1 MTALS
6 ILWSITW
13 GSWLTALAIIL
24 IRLLFHCV
32 LSSKA
37 KYYLWLLL
45 ALRLMLPV
53 LPQSPFSIQNYLPG
67 TSPTAH
73 ISASVASAPADIQ
86 PLPSMSAAAALPEQK
101 DILIPAAEIDSAS
114 AVSVETPS
122 FFSPA
127 QILLLVYLLGV
138 LAVGIAYL
146 VLYLLTARHLRQ
158 LPLCTDSETL
168 RVWLKLRRQL
178 SVRTE
183 IRLRR
188 GGRAMS
194 GGLFRPTIVL
204 PAEVAGEAAAPIL
217 VHEAMH
223 IGSHD
228 LILHFLYRLLICL
241 NWFNPVVWLCFR
253 QAFRD
258 SEGACDQRVLESG
271 LVAPSDY
278 AEALYQES
286 MISSSPNIFIRSAFG
301 GGHTIRRRISAICH
315 FTGRKSWMAP
325 LALLLGLLVSACT
338 ITARSDS
345 AASAPAA
352 SLSEPV
358 LSVAEESAS
367 AVNTAS
373 LSETDEK
380 PYVPLTF
387 DGENACIDGLSWGI
401 TPEGIMQS
409 LGYSE
414 DQFYLTKRGKNFS
427 ATVEAP
433 IGDHPEVRKIVYA
446 FHLTDLAL
454 TKGLDQVEIFYE
466 DGYYDLDTLLRACTD
481 LLGQPDTEEYSWTRF
496 PNSAVTLTDVNNLK
510 LIVHWFGRDTSAFS
524 DVDIDSYVE
533 SLMPPNGHY
542 GWTFQQHVDAG
553 LLDPGSGTLYT
564 GEDGNQTFETT
575 ISLGG
580 ENVEAAFFFVE
591 PLLSRGT
598 GTYVLTEVHVL
609 PPEDIPFSQWLSSF
623 SDFFTDKMYERSQ
636 RDYIT
641 PLMVGNFLTD
651 DQKNAVSEA
660 AFQYTGAGAST
671 EGWPL
676 ICNWYDSSAQPGIL
690 KFNGTGYALY
700 LSAIGALG

>member
-1 MTALS
+1 MTVLS

-53 LPQSPFSIQNYLPG
+53 LPQSALSIQNYLPIA
-67 TSPTAH
+67 PQTAH
-73 ISASVASAPADIQ
+73 IPAAAASAPGDTA
-86 PLPSMSAAAALPEQK
+86 PLPSMS
-101 DILIPAAEIDSAS
+101 IPAAAVPEQNDVSSAGPTS
-114 AVSVETPS
+114 AVSAETAS
-122 FFSPA
+122 AFSPS

-138 LAVGIAYL
+138 LAAGVTYL
-146 VLYLLTARHLRQ
+146 ILYVLTARHLHR
-158 LPLCTDSETL
+158 LPLCTDPETL
-168 RVWLKLRRQL
+168 RVWLRLRRQL
-178 SVRTE
+178 HSRSE
-183 IRLRR
+183 IRLCR
-188 GGRAMS
+188 GESAMS

-204 PAEVAGEAAAPIL
+204 PAEITKEAAAPIL
-217 VHEAMH
+217 VHEIMH
-223 IGSHD
+223 IGAHD
-228 LILHFLYRLLICL
+228 LLLHFLYRLLICL
-241 NWFNPVVWLCFR
+241 NWFNPVVWLCFH

-286 MISSSPNIFIRSAFG
+286 MTSSSPNIFIRSAFG
-301 GGHTIRRRISAICH
+301 GGHTIRRRISVICH
-315 FTGRKSWMAP
+315 FAGKRPWMAP
-325 LALLLGLLVSACT
+325 LALALGVLVSACT
-338 ITARSDS
+338 MTSRSASDDS
-345 AASAPAA
+345 AQVSAPSTSDLRTTEESISSLNDA
-352 SLSEPV
+352 SLAEP
-358 LSVAEESAS
+358 EG
-367 AVNTAS
+367 T
-373 LSETDEK
+373 
-380 PYVPLTF
+380 PYVPLAF
-387 DGENACIDGLSWGI
+387 DGENACINGLFWGI
-401 TPEGIMQS
+401 TPEAIMHS
-409 LGYSE
+409 MGFSE
-414 DQFYLTKRGKNFS
+414 DQFSLTKRGKNFS

-433 IGDHPEVRKIVYA
+433 IGDHPEVRKIVYE

-623 SDFFTDKMYERSQ
+623 SDSFTDKMYERSQ

-676 ICNWYDSSAQPGIL
+676 ICNWYDSSAQPGVW

>member
-1 MTALS
+1 MTVLS

-86 PLPSMSAAAALPEQK
+86 LLPSMSAAAALPEQK

-286 MISSSPNIFIRSAFG
+286 MTSSSPNIFIRSAFG
-301 GGHTIRRRISAICH
+301 GGHTIRRRISVICH
-315 FTGRKSWMAP
+315 FAGKRPWMAP
-325 LALLLGLLVSACT
+325 LALALGVLVSACT
-338 ITARSDS
+338 MTSRSASDDS
-345 AASAPAA
+345 AQVSAPSTSDLRTTEESISSLNDA
-352 SLSEPV
+352 SLAEP
-358 LSVAEESAS
+358 EG
-367 AVNTAS
+367 T
-373 LSETDEK
+373 
-380 PYVPLTF
+380 PYVPLAF
-387 DGENACIDGLSWGI
+387 DGENACINGLFWGI
-401 TPEGIMQS
+401 TPEAIMHS
-409 LGYSE
+409 MGFSE
-414 DQFYLTKRGKNFS
+414 DQFSLTNRGKNYNAS
-427 ATVEAP
+427 VEDPFAE
-433 IGDHPEVRKIVYA
+433 HPEVRKIVYN
-446 FHLTDLAL
+446 FQLTDLEL
-454 TKGLDQVEIFYE
+454 TKGLNQVEIFYE
-466 DGYYDLDTLLRACTD
+466 DGYYDLDSLLRVCTD
-481 LLGQPDTEEYSWTRF
+481 ILGQPDTQEYSWTRF
-496 PNSAVTLTDVNNLK
+496 PDSAVTLSDVNNLK
-510 LIVHWFGRDTSAFS
+510 LTIRCFAFNTINVS
-524 DVDIDSYVE
+524 DFDIDGYLE

-623 SDFFTDKMYERSQ
+623 SDSFTDKMYERSQ

-676 ICNWYDSSAQPGIL
+676 ICNWYDSSAQPGVW

>member
-1 MTALS
+1 M
-6 ILWSITW
+6 
-13 GSWLTALAIIL
+13 
-24 IRLLFHCV
+24 
-32 LSSKA
+32 
-37 KYYLWLLL
+37 
-45 ALRLMLPV
+45 
-53 LPQSPFSIQNYLPG
+53 
-67 TSPTAH
+67 
-73 ISASVASAPADIQ
+73 
-86 PLPSMSAAAALPEQK
+86 
-101 DILIPAAEIDSAS
+101 
-114 AVSVETPS
+114 
-122 FFSPA
+122 
-127 QILLLVYLLGV
+127 
-138 LAVGIAYL
+138 
-146 VLYLLTARHLRQ
+146 
-158 LPLCTDSETL
+158 
-168 RVWLKLRRQL
+168 
-178 SVRTE
+178 
-183 IRLRR
+183 
-188 GGRAMS
+188 
-194 GGLFRPTIVL
+194 
-204 PAEVAGEAAAPIL
+204 
-217 VHEAMH
+217 
-223 IGSHD
+223 
-228 LILHFLYRLLICL
+228 
-241 NWFNPVVWLCFR
+241 
-253 QAFRD
+253 
-258 SEGACDQRVLESG
+258 
-271 LVAPSDY
+271 
-278 AEALYQES
+278 
-286 MISSSPNIFIRSAFG
+286 
-301 GGHTIRRRISAICH
+301 
-315 FTGRKSWMAP
+315 
-325 LALLLGLLVSACT
+325 
-338 ITARSDS
+338 
-345 AASAPAA
+345 
-352 SLSEPV
+352 
-358 LSVAEESAS
+358 
-367 AVNTAS
+367 
-373 LSETDEK
+373 
-380 PYVPLTF
+380 
-387 DGENACIDGLSWGI
+387 
-401 TPEGIMQS
+401 
-409 LGYSE
+409 
-414 DQFYLTKRGKNFS
+414 
-427 ATVEAP
+427 EAP
-433 IGDHPEVRKIVYA
+433 IGDHPEVRKIVYE

-623 SDFFTDKMYERSQ
+623 SDSFTDKMYERSQ

>member
-1 MTALS
+1 MTVLS

-286 MISSSPNIFIRSAFG
+286 MTSSSPNIFIRSAFG
-301 GGHTIRRRISAICH
+301 GGHTIRRRISVICH
-315 FTGRKSWMAP
+315 FAGKRPWMAP
-325 LALLLGLLVSACT
+325 LALALGVLVSACT

-433 IGDHPEVRKIVYA
+433 IGDHPEVRKIVYE

-466 DGYYDLDTLLRACTD
+466 DGYYDLDSLLRVCTD
-481 LLGQPDTEEYSWTRF
+481 ILGQPDTQEYSWTRF
-496 PNSAVTLTDVNNLK
+496 PDSAVTLSDVNNLK
-510 LIVHWFGRDTSAFS
+510 LTIRCFAFNTINVS
-524 DVDIDSYVE
+524 DFDIDGYLE

-542 GWTFQQHVDAG
+542 GWTLQQHVDAG
-553 LLDPGSGTLYT
+553 LLNPSNGTLST
-564 GEDGNQTFETT
+564 AEDGSQTFRTV

-580 ENVEAAFFFVE
+580 QDVQAVYYFVE

-598 GTYVLTEVHVL
+598 GAFVLTEIHVQ
-609 PPEDIPFSQWLSSF
+609 PPENIPFSQWLDAF
-623 SDFFTDKMYERSQ
+623 SGSFTDKLYERSQ
-636 RDYIT
+636 WDYVTPIT
-641 PLMVGNFLTD
+641 VGNFLTD
-651 DQKNAVSEA
+651 DQKDAVNEA
-660 AFQYTGAGAST
+660 ALQYTGAGAST

-676 ICNWYDSSAQPGIL
+676 ICNWYDSSAQPGIW

>member
-1 MTALS
+1 MTVLS

-24 IRLLFHCV
+24 IRLLFHRV
-32 LSSKA
+32 LSGKA

-53 LPQSPFSIQNYLPG
+53 LPQSALSIQNYLPIA
-67 TSPTAH
+67 SQTAH
-73 ISASVASAPADIQ
+73 IPAAAASAPGDTA
-86 PLPSMSAAAALPEQK
+86 PLPSMS
-101 DILIPAAEIDSAS
+101 IPAAAMPEQNDVSSAGPTS
-114 AVSVETPS
+114 AVSAETAS
-122 FFSPA
+122 AFSPS

-138 LAVGIAYL
+138 LAAGVTYL
-146 VLYLLTARHLRQ
+146 ILYVLTARHLRQ

-286 MISSSPNIFIRSAFG
+286 MTSSSPNIFIRSAFG

-315 FTGRKSWMAP
+315 FAGKRPWMAP
-325 LALLLGLLVSACT
+325 LALALGVLVSACT
-338 ITARSDS
+338 MTSRSASDDS
-345 AASAPAA
+345 AQVSAPSMSDLRTTEESISSLNDA
-352 SLSEPV
+352 SLAEP
-358 LSVAEESAS
+358 EG
-367 AVNTAS
+367 T
-373 LSETDEK
+373 
-380 PYVPLTF
+380 PYVPLAF
-387 DGENACIDGLSWGI
+387 DGENACINGLFWGI
-401 TPEGIMQS
+401 TPEAIMDS
-409 LGYSE
+409 MGFSE
-414 DQFYLTKRGKNFS
+414 DQFSLTNRGKNYNAS
-427 ATVEAP
+427 VEDPFAE
-433 IGDHPEVRKIVYA
+433 HPEVRKIVYN
-446 FHLTDLAL
+446 FQLTDLEL
-454 TKGLDQVEIFYE
+454 TKGLNQVEIFYE
-466 DGYYDLDTLLRACTD
+466 DGYYDLDSLLRVCTD
-481 LLGQPDTEEYSWTRF
+481 ILGQPDTQEYSWTRF
-496 PNSAVTLTDVNNLK
+496 PDSAVTLSDVNNLK
-510 LIVHWFGRDTSAFS
+510 LTIRCFAFNTINVS
-524 DVDIDSYVE
+524 DFDIDGYLE

-623 SDFFTDKMYERSQ
+623 SDSFADKMYERSQ

-676 ICNWYDSSAQPGIL
+676 ICNWYDSSAQPGIW

>member
-217 VHEAMH
+217 VHEIMH
-223 IGSHD
+223 IGAHD
-228 LILHFLYRLLICL
+228 LLLHFLYRLLICL
-241 NWFNPVVWLCFR
+241 NWFNPVVWLCFH

-258 SEGACDQRVLESG
+258 SEGACDQRVLETG
-271 LVAPSDY
+271 LVDRTDY
-278 AEALYQES
+278 AQALYQES
-286 MISSSPNIFIRSAFG
+286 LLSSPQDVYIRSAFG
-301 GGHTIRRRISAICH
+301 SGRTIRRRISVICH
-315 FTGRKSWMAP
+315 FAGKRPWMAP
-325 LALLLGLLVSACT
+325 LALALGVLVSACT
-338 ITARSDS
+338 MTSRSASDDS
-345 AASAPAA
+345 AQVSAPSTSDLRTTEESMSSLNDA
-352 SLSEPV
+352 SLAEP
-358 LSVAEESAS
+358 EG
-367 AVNTAS
+367 T
-373 LSETDEK
+373 
-380 PYVPLTF
+380 PYVPLAF
-387 DGENACIDGLSWGI
+387 DGENACINGLFWGI
-401 TPEGIMQS
+401 TPEAIMHS
-409 LGYSE
+409 MGFSE
-414 DQFYLTKRGKNFS
+414 DQFSLTNRGKNYNAS
-427 ATVEAP
+427 VEDPFAE
-433 IGDHPEVRKIVYA
+433 HPEVRKIVYN
-446 FHLTDLAL
+446 FQLTDLEL
-454 TKGLDQVEIFYE
+454 TKGLNQVEIFYE
-466 DGYYDLDTLLRACTD
+466 DGYYDLDSLLRVCTD
-481 LLGQPDTEEYSWTRF
+481 ILGQPDTEEYSWTRF

-542 GWTFQQHVDAG
+542 GWTLQQHVDAG
-553 LLDPGSGTLYT
+553 LLNPSNGTLST
-564 GEDGNQTFETT
+564 AEDGSQTFRTV

-580 ENVEAAFFFVE
+580 QDVQAVYYFVE

-598 GTYVLTEVHVL
+598 GAFVLTEIHVQ
-609 PPEDIPFSQWLSSF
+609 PPENIPFSQWLDAF
-623 SDFFTDKMYERSQ
+623 SGSFTDKLYERSQ
-636 RDYIT
+636 WDYVTPIT
-641 PLMVGNFLTD
+641 VGNFLTD
-651 DQKNAVSEA
+651 DQKDAVNEA
-660 AFQYTGAGAST
+660 ALQYTGAGAST

-676 ICNWYDSSAQPGIL
+676 ICNWYDSSAQPGVW

>member
-127 QILLLVYLLGV
+127 QILQLVYLLGV

-258 SEGACDQRVLESG
+258 SEGACDQRVLETG
-271 LVAPSDY
+271 LVDRTDY
-278 AEALYQES
+278 AQALYQES
-286 MISSSPNIFIRSAFG
+286 LLSSPQDVYIRSAFG
-301 GGHTIRRRISAICH
+301 SGRTIRRRISVICH
-315 FTGRKSWMAP
+315 FAGKRPWMAP
-325 LALLLGLLVSACT
+325 LALALGVLVSACT
-338 ITARSDS
+338 MTSRSASDDS
-345 AASAPAA
+345 AQVSAPSTSDLRTTEESMSSLNDA
-352 SLSEPV
+352 SLAEP
-358 LSVAEESAS
+358 EG
-367 AVNTAS
+367 T
-373 LSETDEK
+373 
-380 PYVPLTF
+380 PYVPLAF
-387 DGENACIDGLSWGI
+387 DGENACINGLFWGI
-401 TPEGIMQS
+401 TPEAIMHS
-409 LGYSE
+409 MGFSE
-414 DQFYLTKRGKNFS
+414 DQFSLTNRGKNYNAS
-427 ATVEAP
+427 VEDPFAE
-433 IGDHPEVRKIVYA
+433 HPEVRKIVYN
-446 FHLTDLAL
+446 FQLTDLEL
-454 TKGLDQVEIFYE
+454 TKGLNQVEIFYE
-466 DGYYDLDTLLRACTD
+466 DGYYDLDSLLRVCTD
-481 LLGQPDTEEYSWTRF
+481 ILGQPDTQEYSWTRF
-496 PNSAVTLTDVNNLK
+496 PDSAVTLSDVNNLK
-510 LIVHWFGRDTSAFS
+510 LTIRCFAFNTINVS
-524 DVDIDSYVE
+524 DFDIDGYLE

-542 GWTFQQHVDAG
+542 GWTLQQHVDAG
-553 LLDPGSGTLYT
+553 LLNPSNGTLST
-564 GEDGNQTFETT
+564 AEDGSQTFRTV

-580 ENVEAAFFFVE
+580 QDVQAVYYFVE

-598 GTYVLTEVHVL
+598 GAFVLTEIHVQ
-609 PPEDIPFSQWLSSF
+609 PPENIPFSQWLDAF
-623 SDFFTDKMYERSQ
+623 SGSFTDKLYERSQ
-636 RDYIT
+636 WDYVTPIT
-641 PLMVGNFLTD
+641 VGNFLTD
-651 DQKNAVSEA
+651 DQKDAVNEA
-660 AFQYTGAGAST
+660 ALQYTGAGAST

-676 ICNWYDSSAQPGIL
+676 ICNWYDSSAQPGVW

>member
-1 MTALS
+1 MTVLS

-24 IRLLFHCV
+24 IRLLFHRV
-32 LSSKA
+32 LSGKA

-53 LPQSPFSIQNYLPG
+53 LPQSALSIQNYLPIA
-67 TSPTAH
+67 SQTAH
-73 ISASVASAPADIQ
+73 IPAAAASAPGDTA
-86 PLPSMSAAAALPEQK
+86 PLPSMS
-101 DILIPAAEIDSAS
+101 IPAAAMPEQNDVSSAGPTS

-194 GGLFRPTIVL
+194 GGLFRPTIIL

-241 NWFNPVVWLCFR
+241 NWFNPVVWLCFH

-258 SEGACDQRVLESG
+258 SEGACDQRVLETG
-271 LVAPSDY
+271 LVDRTDY
-278 AEALYQES
+278 AQALYQES
-286 MISSSPNIFIRSAFG
+286 LLSSPQDVYIRSAFG
-301 GGHTIRRRISAICH
+301 SGRTIRRRISAICH

-433 IGDHPEVRKIVYA
+433 IGDHPEVRKIVYE

-481 LLGQPDTEEYSWTRF
+481 LLGQPDTQEYSWTRF
-496 PNSAVTLTDVNNLK
+496 PDSAVTLSDVNNLK
-510 LIVHWFGRDTSAFS
+510 LTIRCFAFNTINVS
-524 DVDIDSYVE
+524 DFDIDGYLE

-542 GWTFQQHVDAG
+542 GWTLQQHVDAG
-553 LLDPGSGTLYT
+553 LLNPSNGTLST
-564 GEDGNQTFETT
+564 AEDGSQTFRTV

-580 ENVEAAFFFVE
+580 QDVQAVYYFVE

-598 GTYVLTEVHVL
+598 RAFVLTEIHVQ
-609 PPEDIPFSQWLSSF
+609 PPENIPFSQWLDAF
-623 SDFFTDKMYERSQ
+623 SGSFTDKLYERSQ
-636 RDYIT
+636 WDYVTPIT
-641 PLMVGNFLTD
+641 VGNFLTD
-651 DQKNAVSEA
+651 DQKDAVNEA
-660 AFQYTGAGAST
+660 ALQYTGAGAST

-676 ICNWYDSSAQPGIL
+676 ICNWYDSSAQPGIW
-690 KFNGTGYALY
+690 KFNGTGYVLY

>member
-1 MTALS
+1 MTVLS

-24 IRLLFHCV
+24 IRLLFHRV
-32 LSSKA
+32 LSGKA

-53 LPQSPFSIQNYLPG
+53 LPQSALSIQNYLPIA
-67 TSPTAH
+67 SQTAH
-73 ISASVASAPADIQ
+73 IPAAAASAPGDTA
-86 PLPSMSAAAALPEQK
+86 PLPSMS
-101 DILIPAAEIDSAS
+101 IPAAAVPEQNDVSSAGPTS
-114 AVSVETPS
+114 AVSAETAS
-122 FFSPA
+122 AFSPS

-138 LAVGIAYL
+138 LAAGVTYL
-146 VLYLLTARHLRQ
+146 ILYVLTARHLHR
-158 LPLCTDSETL
+158 LPLCTDPETL
-168 RVWLKLRRQL
+168 RVWLRLRRQL
-178 SVRTE
+178 HSRSE
-183 IRLRR
+183 IRLCR
-188 GGRAMS
+188 GESAMS

-204 PAEVAGEAAAPIL
+204 PAEITKEAAAPIL
-217 VHEAMH
+217 VHEIMH
-223 IGSHD
+223 IGAHD
-228 LILHFLYRLLICL
+228 LLLHFLYRLLICL
-241 NWFNPVVWLCFR
+241 NWFNPVVWLCFH

-286 MISSSPNIFIRSAFG
+286 MTSSSPNIFIRSAFG
-301 GGHTIRRRISAICH
+301 GGHTIRRRISVICH
-315 FTGRKSWMAP
+315 FAGKRPWMAP
-325 LALLLGLLVSACT
+325 LALALGVLVSACT
-338 ITARSDS
+338 MTSRSASDDS
-345 AASAPAA
+345 AQVSAPSTSDLRTTEESISSLNDA
-352 SLSEPV
+352 SLAEP
-358 LSVAEESAS
+358 EG
-367 AVNTAS
+367 T
-373 LSETDEK
+373 
-380 PYVPLTF
+380 PYVPLAF
-387 DGENACIDGLSWGI
+387 DGENACINGLFWGI
-401 TPEGIMQS
+401 TPEAIMHS
-409 LGYSE
+409 MGFSE
-414 DQFYLTKRGKNFS
+414 DQFSLTKRGKNFS

-433 IGDHPEVRKIVYA
+433 IGDHPEVRKIVYE

-481 LLGQPDTEEYSWTRF
+481 LLGQPDTQEYSWTRF

-623 SDFFTDKMYERSQ
+623 SDSFTDKMYERSQ

-676 ICNWYDSSAQPGIL
+676 ICNWYDSSAQPGVW

>member
-1 MTALS
+1 MTVLS

-24 IRLLFHCV
+24 IRLLFHRV
-32 LSSKA
+32 LSGKA

-53 LPQSPFSIQNYLPG
+53 LPQSALSIQNYLPIA
-67 TSPTAH
+67 SQTAH
-73 ISASVASAPADIQ
+73 IPAAAASAPGDTA
-86 PLPSMSAAAALPEQK
+86 PLPSMS
-101 DILIPAAEIDSAS
+101 IPAAAMPEQNDVSSAGPTS
-114 AVSVETPS
+114 AVSAETAS
-122 FFSPA
+122 AFSPS

-138 LAVGIAYL
+138 LAAGVTYL
-146 VLYLLTARHLRQ
+146 ILYVLTARHLHR
-158 LPLCTDSETL
+158 LPLCTDPETL
-168 RVWLKLRRQL
+168 RVWLRLRRQL
-178 SVRTE
+178 HSRSE
-183 IRLRR
+183 IRLCR
-188 GGRAMS
+188 GESAMS

-286 MISSSPNIFIRSAFG
+286 MTSSSPNIFIRSAFG
-301 GGHTIRRRISAICH
+301 GGHTIRRRISVICH
-315 FTGRKSWMAP
+315 FAGKRPWMAP
-325 LALLLGLLVSACT
+325 LALALGVLVSACT
-338 ITARSDS
+338 MTSRSASDDS
-345 AASAPAA
+345 AQVSAPSTSDLRTTEESISSLNDA
-352 SLSEPV
+352 SLAEP
-358 LSVAEESAS
+358 EG
-367 AVNTAS
+367 T
-373 LSETDEK
+373 
-380 PYVPLTF
+380 PYVPLAF
-387 DGENACIDGLSWGI
+387 DGENACINGLFWGI
-401 TPEGIMQS
+401 TPEAIMHS
-409 LGYSE
+409 MGFSE
-414 DQFYLTKRGKNFS
+414 DQFSLTNRGKNYNAS
-427 ATVEAP
+427 VEDPFAE
-433 IGDHPEVRKIVYA
+433 HPEVRKIVYN
-446 FHLTDLAL
+446 FQLTDLEL
-454 TKGLDQVEIFYE
+454 TKGLNQVEIFYE
-466 DGYYDLDTLLRACTD
+466 DGYYDLDSLLRVCTD
-481 LLGQPDTEEYSWTRF
+481 ILGQPDTQEYSWTRF
-496 PNSAVTLTDVNNLK
+496 PDSAVTLSDVNNLK
-510 LIVHWFGRDTSAFS
+510 LTIRCFAFNTINVS
-524 DVDIDSYVE
+524 DFDIDGYLE

-623 SDFFTDKMYERSQ
+623 SDSFTDKMYERSQ

-676 ICNWYDSSAQPGIL
+676 ICNWYDSSAQPGVW

>member
-1 MTALS
+1 MTVLS

-24 IRLLFHCV
+24 IRLLFHRV
-32 LSSKA
+32 LSGKA

-53 LPQSPFSIQNYLPG
+53 LPQSALSIQNYLPIA
-67 TSPTAH
+67 SQTAH
-73 ISASVASAPADIQ
+73 IPAAAASAPGDTA
-86 PLPSMSAAAALPEQK
+86 PLPSMS
-101 DILIPAAEIDSAS
+101 IPAAAMPEQNDVSSAGPTS
-114 AVSVETPS
+114 AVSAETAS
-122 FFSPA
+122 AFSPS

-138 LAVGIAYL
+138 LAAGVTYL
-146 VLYLLTARHLRQ
+146 ILYVLTARHLHR
-158 LPLCTDSETL
+158 LPLCTDPETL
-168 RVWLKLRRQL
+168 RVWLRLRRQL
-178 SVRTE
+178 HSRSE
-183 IRLRR
+183 IRLCR
-188 GGRAMS
+188 GESAMS

-204 PAEVAGEAAAPIL
+204 PAEITKEAAAPIL
-217 VHEAMH
+217 VHEIMH
-223 IGSHD
+223 IGAHD
-228 LILHFLYRLLICL
+228 LLLHFLYRLLICL
-241 NWFNPVVWLCFR
+241 NWFNPVVWLCFH

-258 SEGACDQRVLESG
+258 SEGACDQRVLETG
-271 LVAPSDY
+271 LVDRTDY
-278 AEALYQES
+278 AQALYQES
-286 MISSSPNIFIRSAFG
+286 LLSSPQDVYIRSAFG
-301 GGHTIRRRISAICH
+301 SGRTIRRRISAICH

-433 IGDHPEVRKIVYA
+433 IGDHPEVRKIVYE

-542 GWTFQQHVDAG
+542 GWTLQQHVDAG
-553 LLDPGSGTLYT
+553 LLNPSNGTLST
-564 GEDGNQTFETT
+564 AEDGSQTFRTV

-580 ENVEAAFFFVE
+580 QDVQAVYYFVE

-598 GTYVLTEVHVL
+598 GAFVLTEIHVQ
-609 PPEDIPFSQWLSSF
+609 PPENIPFSQWLDAF
-623 SDFFTDKMYERSQ
+623 SGSFTDKLYERSQ
-636 RDYIT
+636 WDYVTPIT
-641 PLMVGNFLTD
+641 VGNFLTD
-651 DQKNAVSEA
+651 DQKDAVNEA
-660 AFQYTGAGAST
+660 ALQYTGAGAST

-676 ICNWYDSSAQPGIL
+676 ICNWYDSSAQPGVW